1 MKREYNVS
9 VEVGAPRVAYRE
21 AITKRADF
29 DWLHKKQSGGQGQ
42 YARVVGYLEPAPKSD
57 DDGGGGCG
65 GNRSAKNDAGATAAA
80 AAAGEGSSSSSA
92 ELSSSDLIF
101 SRETVGNAVPPSF
114 IPAVEKG
121 FREAAASSSLAGHPV
136 FGARIALTDG
146 AAHAVDSSELAFK
159 LAATYAF
166 RDAYARAGPQLL
178 EPVMTVDVRVPA
190 EFQGAVV
197 GDVHRR
203 KGTVAGA
210 KADGPD
216 DVALRASVPLSAM
229 FGYSTALRSMTQG
242 KGEFTMEYS
251 HHAPVPGDAAKEL
264 IAAKGKK

>member
-1 MKREYNVS
+1 MKREYGVS
-9 VEVGAPRVAYRE
+9 VDVGAPRVAYRE

-42 YARVVGYLEPAPKSD
+42 YARVVGYLEPVPKSD
-57 DDGGGGCG
+57 DGGEGEGGGGGPSTAPNAAKGASG
-65 GNRSAKNDAGATAAA
+65 GETPAGSLSA
-80 AAAGEGSSSSSA
+80 
-92 ELSSSDLIF
+92 SDLVF

-121 FREAAASSSLAGHPV
+121 FREAAASGSLAGHPV
-136 FGARIALTDG
+136 FGARVALTDG

-166 RDAYARAGPQLL
+166 RDAYQRAGPQLL
-178 EPVMTVDVRVPA
+178 EPVMEVDVRVPA

-210 KADGPD
+210 EAEGGGGEDG

-251 HHAPVPGDAAKEL
+251 HHAPVPSDAAREL
-264 IAAKGKK
+264 IAARGKK

>member
-1 MKREYNVS
+1 MKREYS
-9 VEVGAPRVAYRE
+9 VTVDVGAPRVAYRE

-42 YARVVGYLEPAPKSD
+42 YARVVGYLEPVPKSD
-57 DDGGGGCG
+57 DDEESGPPPTS
-65 GNRSAKNDAGATAAA
+65 SAKKDNANSD
-80 AAAGEGSSSSSA
+80 S
-92 ELSSSDLIF
+92 SSSDLSGSDLVF
-101 SRETVGNAVPPSF
+101 SRETVGNAVPPNF

-121 FREAAASSSLAGHPV
+121 FREAAASGALAGHPV
-136 FGARIALTDG
+136 FGARVALTDG

-166 RDAYARAGPQLL
+166 RDAYSRAGPQLL

-203 KGTVAGA
+203 KGTVAGSE
-210 KADGPD
+210 ADGPD

-251 HHAPVPGDAAKEL
+251 HHAPVPNDAAKEL

>member
-9 VEVGAPRVAYRE
+9 VDVGQPRVAYRE
-21 AITKRADF
+21 AITKRAEF

-57 DDGGGGCG
+57 DDDDL
-65 GNRSAKNDAGATAAA
+65 SASDAKNGAAAAA
-80 AAAGEGSSSSSA
+80 AAAGETSSSS
-92 ELSSSDLIF
+92 ELSSTDLIF
-101 SRETVGNAVPPSF
+101 SRETFGNAIPPSF

-121 FREAAASSSLAGHPV
+121 FREAAASGTLAGHPV
-136 FGARIALTDG
+136 FGARVAITDG

-166 RDAYARAGPQLL
+166 RDAYLRAGPQLL

-210 KADGPD
+210 EADGPD

-251 HHAPVPGDAAKEL
+251 HHAPVPSDAAKEL

>member
-1 MKREYNVS
+1 
-9 VEVGAPRVAYRE
+9 
-21 AITKRADF
+21 
-29 DWLHKKQSGGQGQ
+29 
-42 YARVVGYLEPAPKSD
+42 
-57 DDGGGGCG
+57 
-65 GNRSAKNDAGATAAA
+65 
-80 AAAGEGSSSSSA
+80 
-92 ELSSSDLIF
+92 
-101 SRETVGNAVPPSF
+101 
-114 IPAVEKG
+114 VEKG
-121 FREAAASSSLAGHPV
+121 FREAAASGTLAGHPV
-136 FGARIALTDG
+136 FGARVALTDG

-178 EPVMTVDVRVPA
+178 EPVMTVDVRVPG

-210 KADGPD
+210 EADGPD

-229 FGYSTALRSMTQG
+229 FGYSTALSSMTQG

-251 HHAPVPGDAAKEL
+251 HHAPVPNDAAKEL

>member
-1 MKREYNVS
+1 MKREYSVS
-9 VEVGAPRVAYRE
+9 VDVGAPRVAYRE
-21 AITKRADF
+21 AITKRAEF

-42 YARVVGYLEPAPKSD
+42 YARVVGYLEPIPEKDGDEND
-57 DDGGGGCG
+57 DDFSGSG
-65 GNRSAKNDAGATAAA
+65 KT
-80 AAAGEGSSSSSA
+80 SSSSDPENTSSD
-92 ELSSSDLIF
+92 LSSSDLVF

-121 FREAAASSSLAGHPV
+121 FREAAASGSLAGHPV
-136 FGARIALTDG
+136 FGARVALTDG

-166 RDAYARAGPQLL
+166 RDAYSRAGPQLL

-210 KADGPD
+210 EADGPD

-264 IAAKGKK
+264 IAAKGGKK

>member
-1 MKREYNVS
+1 MKREYSVS
-9 VEVGAPRVAYRE
+9 VDVGAPRVAYRE

-42 YARVVGYLEPAPKSD
+42 YARVVGYLEPVPRGDAES
-57 DDGGGGCG
+57 GGGGEEAS
-65 GNRSAKNDAGATAAA
+65 SAKRADSS
-80 AAAGEGSSSSSA
+80 GEGSSSLSA
-92 ELSSSDLIF
+92 SDLVF

-121 FREAAASSSLAGHPV
+121 FREAAASGSLAGHPV
-136 FGARIALTDG
+136 FGARVALTDG

-178 EPVMTVDVRVPA
+178 EPVMLVDVRVPA

-210 KADGPD
+210 EADGGD
-216 DVALRASVPLSAM
+216 DGDVALRASVPLSAM

-251 HHAPVPGDAAKEL
+251 HHAPVPNDAAKEL
-264 IAAKGKK
+264 IAAKGGGKK

>member
-9 VEVGAPRVAYRE
+9 VDVGAPRVAYRE
-21 AITKRADF
+21 AITKRAEF

-42 YARVVGYLEPAPKSD
+42 YARVVGYLEPLPPKSSD
-57 DDGGGGCG
+57 EDFGG
-65 GNRSAKNDAGATAAA
+65 SASGSAD
-80 AAAGEGSSSSSA
+80 SSSSS
-92 ELSSSDLIF
+92 ESSSDLSSSDLVF

-121 FREAAASSSLAGHPV
+121 FREAAASGSLAGHPV
-136 FGARIALTDG
+136 FGARVSLTDG

-210 KADGPD
+210 EADGPD
-216 DVALRASVPLSAM
+216 DVALRAAVPLSAM